1 MKILQGTQTQMAF
14 KILPLY
20 SSDKKATINE
30 QEAKTNKHTTFI
42 NKLFIIIIII
52 IIIIIVI
59 III

>member
-1 MKILQGTQTQMAF
+1 MAF

-52 IIIIIVI
+52 IIIIVI